1 MKIFEW
7 IVLAAIIYFAVL
19 MAAES
24 SARMQEQREKQRA
37 YDEWLRLQQQNG
49 NGGAPVV

>member
-7 IVLAAIIYFAVL
+7 IILAAIIYFAVL

-24 SARMQEQREKQRA
+24 SARMQEQREKQRL
-37 YDEWLRLQQQNG
+37 YDEWVKSQLAVSG
-49 NGGAPVV
+49 PPAV